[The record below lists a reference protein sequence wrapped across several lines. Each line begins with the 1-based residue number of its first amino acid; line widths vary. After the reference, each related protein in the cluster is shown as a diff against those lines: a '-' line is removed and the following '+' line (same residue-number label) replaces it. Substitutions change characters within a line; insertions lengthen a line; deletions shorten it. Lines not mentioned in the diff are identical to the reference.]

1 MKEVTFTVD
10 QVRAMMDEVRADER
24 ARCPKGPTCDIMGT
38 PHSLIRT
45 GVGCYTIGLPTAGGQ
60 APSLKGKPVTQSEI
74 DTVVAYIQQAVLGT
88 QLDEHGN
95 RDDDG
100 TRGQFDTAMVACVI
114 VRAYKILEREL

>member
-10 QVRAMMDEVRADER
+10 QVRVMMDEVRADER
-24 ARCPKGPTCDIMGT
+24 ARCLK
-38 PHSLIRT
+38 
-45 GVGCYTIGLPTAGGQ
+45 GQ